1 MFKNREELQKS
12 QQKPI
17 QIINIKFYD
26 EVKEKF
32 QKVDQLIKYLAQEK
46 IDALNE
52 KSFFSVLIY

>member
-1 MFKNREELQKS
+1 MIKNREARQKT

-52 KSFFSVLIY
+52 KSFFFLF

>member
-1 MFKNREELQKS
+1 MIFIFREELQKNES
-12 QQKPI
+12 KPL

-52 KSFFSVLIY
+52 KS